1 VGENLKRLFLK
12 KMKIINR
19 LFFTTLIL
27 AILTSACEGSSSVT
41 PTAIVTKTI
50 TLQPTISLN
59 SLTQTSISTVLPT
72 EVVTLSPEVSPISNR
87 TIHLAYNPIDW
98 TLWFESK
105 DAPEGIT
112 TDAFGQMWAIVH
124 EEVSYFD
131 GQNWVQVG
139 PKGLNLSI
147 LYQLHIE
154 KGGIIWVLGK
164 LEGKTFLARYY
175 AKNWKEFPLPETIST
190 SRLITMAIDSSNRI
204 WVGAMDCYTDQCL
217 FTFLDGVWQDKQLP
231 VRQTILGGVDVISDS
246 GGNIWVCGGGYE
258 GIAEHL
264 DKDWHIYLGED
275 LWPERPFMGF
285 RSAEQISISAGLNG
299 SIWAYLE
306 GTPWI
311 INIKKDSSIEKL
323 PIGLGIDYQN
333 LTYIIMQ
340 ESQGTLL
347 WVGIERRADF
357 SGQTSTALGYFDGAQ
372 WVSFTNLPFQLIYSI
387 DETPDGIIL
396 ILTEN
401 GLYRYEPR

>member
-1 VGENLKRLFLK
+1 
-12 KMKIINR
+12 MKIINR

-41 PTAIVTKTI
+41 STDIVTKTI

-59 SLTQTSISTVLPT
+59 SLARTSISTVLPT

-105 DAPEGIT
+105 DAPKGIT

-147 LYQLHIE
+147 LYQLHID

-164 LEGKTFLARYY
+164 LEGKTVLARYY
-175 AKNWKEFPLPETIST
+175 EKNWKEFPLPETIS
-190 SRLITMAIDSSNRI
+190 SARSITMAIDSGNRI

-231 VRQTILGGVDVISDS
+231 VRETISGGVDVISDS

-258 GIAEHL
+258 GIAAL
-264 DKDWHIYLGED
+264 QDNDWHIYLGGD
-275 LWPERPFMGF
+275 LWPDRPFVGF
-285 RSAEQISISAGLNG
+285 RSAEHISISAGLDN
-299 SIWAYLE
+299 SIWVFLKSM
-306 GTPWI
+306 PWMTHI
-311 INIKKDSSIEKL
+311 SKNGQIERY
-323 PIGLGIDYQN
+323 PIELGVDFQN
-333 LTYIIMQ
+333 LFYIIMH
-340 ESQGTLL
+340 ESQKNSV
-347 WVGIERRADF
+347 WVAADQRADF
-357 SGQTSTALGYFDGAQ
+357 SGHTPAILGYYDGKE
-372 WVSFTNLPFQLIYSI
+372 WVSFTDLPFEFIHSI